1 MVQRAK
7 ADLIDMLRQTGFERA
22 AEEAERLLPDPA
34 DIDEAARILMPYGV
48 THDELISRMGGS
60 P

>member
-1 MVQRAK
+1 MEYAR
-7 ADLIDMLRQTGFERA
+7 ADLVKRLRHLGFQKA
-22 AEEAERLLPDPA
+22 AEEAERLLPDPV
-34 DIDEAARILMPYGV
+34 DVDEAARVLMPYGV